1 MKYRMPG
8 RSLPGRIILAVALVG
23 SVAVVSGTVT
33 TAQAAPGHTDDHRH
47 SVIRA
52 DAARPQVKTPEKL
65 PVRNGPLS
73 TAAPRAAAALAPTD
87 KVALRALVIAVDAG
101 DFGAATWKSSLDQI
115 GAPYDLLYARNAPL
129 GALTRPDGTGKYN
142 AVLLTNNALL
152 YNDNGNYVSALDPA
166 EWTALWEYEKAYKV
180 RQVSL
185 YTSYGTYPE
194 SYCLTPVSEG
204 GIGDTPQNAV
214 LTTAGAPIF
223 DYLKAAANI
232 PISLSYVYRTSVTP
246 NCAATPILTLGGS
259 VIGVTSTTADGRE
272 RLALTFTSNQYLIQA
287 NLLTYGLLR
296 WASKGVFLGEQRHW
310 LNVDVDDWFN
320 NGDVLQPDGTV
331 NSDPGY
337 RMNGTDVTSTKTQQA
352 SLRSTYPL
360 AAGFELNVPF
370 NGEGIQPGVN
380 VACLIILEDALTG
393 QSRCNKDD
401 FRWVNHTLTHPKMN
415 ATDYNTSLAEIQSN
429 LTAAA
434 QIGLAVPTT
443 VLKTPEYSGL
453 GVYHPDPNNDIDP
466 PTDYGLGASN
476 VNLLAAAKA
485 AGVKYLH
492 GNMSF
497 ASQKPACFN
506 CGIYHPLE
514 PSLLIVPDWPTN
526 IAYHVTNPAQETQ
539 FYNSYYGPQG
549 KFPYWPVNQTYDQ
562 IIGHESDVALQH
574 VMTGSAYSHTV
585 HQNNLRQYAAN
596 KNLTFDWLRAV
607 AGKYSTYYNV
617 PLRNPDWVALAGYV
631 ADRTAHFGSLS
642 AGNDAVWDRATN
654 QVTFTG
660 AGPVFATG
668 VRAAGFD
675 AYGTDSI
682 SKVPTATVLTA
693 YPKP

>member
-1 MKYRMPG
+1 MKRRMPG
-8 RSLPGRIILAVALVG
+8 RNLSGRIILAVALVG
-23 SVAVVSGTVT
+23 SVAAVAGTVT
-33 TAQAAPGHTDDHRH
+33 TAEAAPGHPHDHKH
-47 SVIRA
+47 GVTRA
-52 DAARPQVKTPEKL
+52 EAVLPHVTPPGKL
-65 PVRNGPLS
+65 PVKNGPLR
-73 TAAPRAAAALAPTD
+73 TAPHAAASAPTD
-87 KVALRALVIAVDAG
+87 KVALRALVIAVDNA
-101 DFGAATWKSSLDQI
+101 DFGLATWKSSLDQV
-115 GAPYDLLYARNAPL
+115 GAPYDVLLARDAPL
-129 GALTRPDGTGKYN
+129 DALTRPDGTGRYN

-152 YNDNGNYVSALDPA
+152 YNDNGNYVSALDA
-166 EWTALWEYEKAYKV
+166 GEWTALWDYEKAYQV

-185 YTSYGTYPE
+185 YTSYGSWPE
-194 SYCLTPVSEG
+194 SYCLNPVSEG

-232 PISLSYVYRTSVTP
+232 PISLSYVYRTSVAP
-246 NCAATPILTLGGS
+246 GCAATPILTLGGS
-259 VIGVTSTTADGRE
+259 VVGVTSTAPDGRE

-310 LNVDVDDWFN
+310 LNLDVDDWFN
-320 NGDVLQPDGTV
+320 NGDVLQPDGSV

-337 RMNGTDVTSTKTQQA
+337 RMTGTDVTSTKTQQNA
-352 SLRSTYPL
+352 LHTTYPL
-360 AAGFELNVPF
+360 TAGFKINAPLN
-370 NGEGIQPGVN
+370 GDGIQSGLN
-380 VACLIILEDALTG
+380 IACVIILGDPLTA
-393 QSRCNKDD
+393 QSECNKAD

-415 ATDYNTSLAEIQSN
+415 TTDYATSYAEIHDN

-434 QIGLAVPTT
+434 AIGLTVPAT

-453 GVYHPDPNNDIDP
+453 GVYNPDPNNDIDP

-476 VNLLAAAKA
+476 VNMLAAAKA

-514 PSLLIVPDWPTN
+514 PSLFIVPDWPTN

-562 IIGHESDVALQH
+562 VITHESDIALQH
-574 VMTGSAYSHTV
+574 VMTGSAYSHTM
-585 HQNNLRQYAAN
+585 HQNNLAQYATN
-596 KNLTFDWLRAV
+596 KNLAFDWLRAV

-631 ADRTAHFGSLS
+631 GDRTAHFASLS

-660 AGPVFATG
+660 TGPVFATG
-668 VRAAGFD
+668 VRATGYD